1 MTYCLGIVTKYGLV
15 MASDSRTNAGYDQ
28 INVTRKMHTF
38 VQPGERVFIIVTSG
52 SLSLSQSILTLLR
65 RDFDAGRGLALAPSL
80 YDAARTVGE
89 QIRRVSDIDRA
100 ALERDQYNF
109 NVNILLG
116 GQVKGEAP
124 NLMLIYPQGN
134 PLQATED
141 SPYLQ
146 IGETKY
152 GRPIL
157 DRGIK
162 YDRTTLEEAAKYA
175 LLSMDST
182 MKSNVTVGPPVDL
195 LAYSL
200 DELDITRHRRFKEDD
215 SDLAKIRVRWEQAL
229 RQGILRLPNVRFSK
243 RAGAGQQ
250 PQPETIQLV
259 ESSTSVSEGDPSNQG
274 PQQSGTPQESGN
286 QADR

>member
-1 MTYCLGIVTKYGLV
+1 

-38 VQPGERVFIIVTSG
+38 VQAGERVFVLVTSG

-65 RDFDAGRGLALAPSL
+65 RDFDAGRGLAQATSL
-80 YDAARTVGE
+80 YDAARIVGE
-89 QIRRVSDIDRA
+89 QIRRVSDIDRV
-100 ALERDQYNF
+100 ALEKDKYNF
-109 NVNILLG
+109 NVNFLLG
-116 GQVKGEAP
+116 GQVRGEKP
-124 NLMLIYPQGN
+124 NLILIYPQGN

-195 LAYSL
+195 LAYSA
-200 DELDITRHRRFKEDD
+200 DELDLTRHRRFKEDD
-215 SDLAKIRVRWEQAL
+215 ADLTKIRVRWEAAL
-229 RQGILRLPNVRFSK
+229 RQGILRLPNVKFTSRPN
-243 RAGAGQQ
+243 AGHQ

-259 ESSTSVSEGDPSNQG
+259 ESGAAETEAGAAQQSSPPQRTPKDPSNQ
-274 PQQSGTPQESGN
+274 T
-286 QADR
+286 

>member
-1 MTYCLGIVTKYGLV
+1 MTYCLGIVTKHGLV

-65 RDFDAGRGLALAPSL
+65 RDFDAGRGLAQATSL
-80 YDAARTVGE
+80 YDASRIIGE
-89 QIRRVSDIDRA
+89 QIRRVSDIDRE
-100 ALERDQYNF
+100 ALERDKYNF
-109 NVNILLG
+109 NVNFLLG

-124 NLMLIYPQGN
+124 NLILIYPQGN

-141 SPYLQ
+141 SPFLQ

-195 LAYSL
+195 LAYSA
-200 DELDITRHRRFKEDD
+200 DELDLTRHRRFREDD
-215 SDLAKIRVRWEQAL
+215 ADLQKIRVRWEQAL
-229 RQGILRLPNVRFSK
+229 RQGILRLPNIRFAK
-243 RAGAGQQ
+243 RANAGQQ
-250 PQPETIQLV
+250 PQQETIQLV
-259 ESSTSVSEGDPSNQG
+259 ESTTSEGGDPAPASVSQMPASA
-274 PQQSGTPQESGN
+274 QS
-286 QADR
+286 

>member
-1 MTYCLGIVTKYGLV
+1 MTYCLGIVTKHGLV

-38 VQPGERVFIIVTSG
+38 VQPGERVFIVVTSG
-52 SLSLSQSILTLLR
+52 SLSLSQSVLTLLR
-65 RDFDAGRGLALAPSL
+65 RDFEAGRGLAQAPSL
-80 YDAARTVGE
+80 YDAARTIGE
-89 QIRRVSDIDRA
+89 QMRRVADIDRA
-100 ALERDQYNF
+100 ALERDQFNF
-109 NVNILLG
+109 NVNFLLG
-116 GQVKGEAP
+116 GQIKGEPP
-124 NLMLIYPQGN
+124 NLILIYPQGN

-162 YDRTTLEEAAKYA
+162 FDRTTLEEAAKYA

-195 LAYSL
+195 LAYSQ
-200 DELDITRHRRFKEDD
+200 DELEITRHRRFKEDD
-215 SDLAKIRVRWEQAL
+215 PDLNKIRVRWEQAL
-229 RQGILRLPNVRFSK
+229 RQGILRLPNIRFARRSN
-243 RAGAGQQ
+243 AGQQ

-259 ESSTSVSEGDPSNQG
+259 ETQTDAELAAGAQ
-274 PQQSGTPQESGN
+274 QQSAPPAPENTNRS
-286 QADR
+286 DR